1 MGVRFNFSSKRQT
14 ISLNPLYISYPP
26 LGTAMWDIAT
36 DKFNKSRP
44 EGTQMRSTEAFRTK
58 MQ

>member
-1 MGVRFNFSSKRQT
+1 
-14 ISLNPLYISYPP
+14 
-26 LGTAMWDIAT
+26 MWDIAT